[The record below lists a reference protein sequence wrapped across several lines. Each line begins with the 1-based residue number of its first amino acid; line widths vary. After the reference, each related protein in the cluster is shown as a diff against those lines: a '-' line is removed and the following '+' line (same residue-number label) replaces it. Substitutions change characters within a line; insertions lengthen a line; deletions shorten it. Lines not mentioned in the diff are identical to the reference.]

1 MMTVSK
7 IVMTMTVSITMM
19 MLAVRIVMMIPM
31 KDEKDGYLSI
41 STAAACEVG
50 LEKGEGVL
58 NCAVPGFFLAICVYI
73 VCNCCIHVY
82 ILVPWVSF

>member
-1 MMTVSK
+1 MIKIPYLWMMTVSK
-7 IVMTMTVSITMM
+7 IIMMMTVSVTKMM
-19 MLAVRIVMMIPM
+19 TAVRIVMMIPM

-58 NCAVPGFFLAICVYI
+58 NCAVPGFCFSYLRLYCM
-73 VCNCCIHVY
+73 
-82 ILVPWVSF
+82 

>member
-7 IVMTMTVSITMM
+7 IVSVIMIMT
-19 MLAVRIVMMIPM
+19 AVRIVMMIPM
-31 KDEKDGYLSI
+31 KNEKNGYLSI

-58 NCAVPGFFLAICVYI
+58 NCAVPGF
-73 VCNCCIHVY
+73 
-82 ILVPWVSF
+82 